1 MKTRVDQW
9 GILVRVLQYVNKHWA
24 MIILSLML
32 CIISVSGTLY
42 VPVLT
47 GKAIDRMLSQ
57 GQVDFAGLAPLLMTI
72 AMVVLVSVLA
82 QWGISQCNN
91 RIAFLTVRQLRFNA
105 FAHLQKLPI
114 SMLDRHA
121 TGDLVSRLISD
132 VEQFADGLLLGFS
145 QLFSGILTI
154 LGTLVIMFR
163 IQPFIAGVVV
173 LLTPV
178 SLLVAAYFA
187 RRSYA
192 LFTQQTKDRG
202 EQTAL
207 IEEMITHQKTVRA
220 YSQEAMVQ
228 ARFDELNDRL
238 GASSIKA
245 IFISSIT
252 FPSTR
257 FVNALVFAGVGI
269 AGALVAISSGGITV
283 GLLSS
288 FLSYANHYTKPFN
301 EISGVATE
309 LQNALACA
317 HRLFELL
324 DEKPEKPDDPHAAE
338 LEIVDGSA
346 SFMNVSFSYDEK
358 HKLIEGLSLLAS
370 HGQRIAIVGP
380 TGCGKTTLINLLMR
394 FYDVNQGEIQISGH
408 DIRQVT
414 RRSLRRC
421 IGMVLQDTWLKSGTI
436 RENIAM
442 GREEA
447 TLEEIMAAAKLTQAH
462 RFIKRLPK
470 GYDTVIEED
479 GGSLS
484 QGQKQLLCI
493 TRVMLSLPPMLILD
507 EATSSIDTRTE
518 LEVQTALDHLMQGR
532 TTFVVAHRL
541 STIENADQILVMEK
555 GRIVERGTHRQLMEH
570 NGLYAKLYYSQFSG

>member
-1 MKTRVDQW
+1 
-9 GILVRVLQYVNKHWA
+9 

-32 CIISVSGTLY
+32 CIISVSSTLY

-207 IEEMITHQKTVRA
+207 IDEMITHQKTVRA

-462 RFIKRLPK
+462 RFIKRLHK

-493 TRVMLSLPPMLILD
+493 TRVMLALPPMLILD

-570 NGLYAKLYYSQFSG
+570 NGLYVKLYYSQFSG

>member
-1 MKTRVDQW
+1 M
-9 GILVRVLQYVNKHWA
+9 
-24 MIILSLML
+24 
-32 CIISVSGTLY
+32 
-42 VPVLT
+42 
-47 GKAIDRMLSQ
+47 
-57 GQVDFAGLAPLLMTI
+57 
-72 AMVVLVSVLA
+72 
-82 QWGISQCNN
+82 
-91 RIAFLTVRQLRFNA
+91 
-105 FAHLQKLPI
+105 
-114 SMLDRHA
+114 
-121 TGDLVSRLISD
+121 
-132 VEQFADGLLLGFS
+132 
-145 QLFSGILTI
+145 
-154 LGTLVIMFR
+154 
-163 IQPFIAGVVV
+163 
-173 LLTPV
+173 
-178 SLLVAAYFA
+178 
-187 RRSYA
+187 
-192 LFTQQTKDRG
+192 
-202 EQTAL
+202 
-207 IEEMITHQKTVRA
+207 
-220 YSQEAMVQ
+220 
-228 ARFDELNDRL
+228 
-238 GASSIKA
+238 
-245 IFISSIT
+245 
-252 FPSTR
+252 
-257 FVNALVFAGVGI
+257 
-269 AGALVAISSGGITV
+269 
-283 GLLSS
+283 
-288 FLSYANHYTKPFN
+288 
-301 EISGVATE
+301 
-309 LQNALACA
+309 ACA

-394 FYDVNQGEIQISGH
+394 FYDVNQGRKFKSSGQRH
-408 DIRQVT
+408 RQVT

-555 GRIVERGTHRQLMEH
+555 GRIVERGTHRTID
-570 NGLYAKLYYSQFSG
+570 GA

>member
-394 FYDVNQGEIQISGH
+394 FYDVNQGKIQISGH

-479 GGSLS
+479 GGEPVS
-484 QGQKQLLCI
+484 
-493 TRVMLSLPPMLILD
+493 
-507 EATSSIDTRTE
+507 RTK
-518 LEVQTALDHLMQGR
+518 AAFMH
-532 TTFVVAHRL
+532 H
-541 STIENADQILVMEK
+541 
-555 GRIVERGTHRQLMEH
+555 
-570 NGLYAKLYYSQFSG
+570 